1 MRLYGSAFESIQ
13 GKVVK
18 IDLQQIKELLGI
30 VSSTDVTELT
40 IEFGDQRITVKKE
53 KQLAGTI
60 EFPLPRDM
68 RPMPPLHHNG
78 GIDGTPP
85 PVAPAVA
92 APPAPAKVEK
102 PEPVAEEASSA
113 NTVAITSP
121 MVGTFYQSPSP
132 TAAAFVK
139 VGDRVSVG
147 QTVCIIEAMK
157 LMNDLPSEV
166 SGKIV
171 KICAENGTT
180 VEYGQTLFLVDPKG

>member
-1 MRLYGSAFESIQ
+1 M
-13 GKVVK
+13 K

-53 KQLAGTI
+53 KALVAQTF
-60 EFPLPRDM
+60 ELPAAMTVPAAPR
-68 RPMPPLHHNG
+68 
-78 GIDGTPP
+78 
-85 PVAPAVA
+85 PAVA
-92 APPAPAKVEK
+92 VAAEAPKSANGSAADPVDKPKAEAPVEEAPA
-102 PEPVAEEASSA
+102 A

-121 MVGTFYQSPSP
+121 MVGTFYGSPSP
-132 TAAAFVK
+132 TAPAFVK
-139 VGDRVSVG
+139 VGDRIGVG

-166 SGKIV
+166 GGKIV
-171 KICAENGTT
+171 KVCVENGTT

>member
-1 MRLYGSAFESIQ
+1 M
-13 GKVVK
+13 K

-40 IEFGDQRITVKKE
+40 IEFGDQKITVKKE
-53 KQLAGTI
+53 KQAPTTI
-60 EFPLPRDM
+60 EI
-68 RPMPPLHHNG
+68 PMSQMM
-78 GIDGTPP
+78 
-85 PVAPAVA
+85 APARPATTHAEHAAPQPVA
-92 APPAPAKVEK
+92 APAPAPTPVKA
-102 PEPVAEEASSA
+102 EPVTSSNHNEDNGTA

-132 TAAAFVK
+132 TAAAFCK

-171 KICAENGTT
+171 KICVENGTT
-180 VEYGQTLFLVDPKG
+180 VEYGQTLYLVDPKG